1 MKFLI
6 PLLSLFL
13 LSSCASTKKK
23 PEPPKKIEKC
33 VVKKCL
39 SLPNLSQKQEIL
51 FTALQSYLKELQLL
65 HIDNI
70 VEMTYPKLFR
80 IIPKF
85 QYKRQIQTMAK
96 SSNLEIKSFESNI
109 TNIGKIKSFSD
120 GNFSKVGYS
129 SKIKIHLKNPKLYNT
144 KVSIDTLYSIFVRK
158 YGKENIHIDTKKR
171 IISIKNKETMF
182 AIKEADNQWKFLL
195 DNPTYR
201 ELYPDFLPH
210 EILDTI

>member
-6 PLLSLFL
+6 PILSLFL
-13 LSSCASTKKK
+13 LGSCASTKKVK
-23 PEPPKKIEKC
+23 APKKIEKC
-33 VVKKCL
+33 VVKKSQ

-51 FTALQSYLKELQLL
+51 FTALQAYLKELKLL
-65 HIDNI
+65 NINNI
-70 VEMTYPKLFR
+70 VEMTYPKLFW

-96 SSNLEIKSFESNI
+96 SSYLKIQSFDTNI

-120 GNFSKVGYS
+120 GNFSKISYT

-144 KVSIDTLYSIFVRK
+144 KVSINTLHSIFVRK

-182 AIKEADNQWKFLL
+182 AIKESDNQWKFLL